1 MEAITV
7 ANIPPIYFLFHYLM
21 FEKTVFNSPSWRGL
35 GFLISQ
41 FGKILF
47 PKLFPGVNVKVWKV
61 YGYLDSRLD
70 SGINM
75 TKPISGLFGSSQVCI
90 HVQS

>member
-21 FEKTVFNSPSWRGL
+21 FEKTVFNGPSWRGL
-35 GFLISQ
+35 RFLISQ

-70 SGINM
+70 SGIDM
-75 TKPISGLFGSSQVCI
+75 TKPISGLFESS
-90 HVQS
+90 